1 MYTLIGE
8 QNVMRVAKELDSICA
23 YGKIAYPY
31 VVNAYLATAVKTP
44 FMLKAVMTTIPSCDT
59 EIEVRLDDRMLCRL
73 VTIYSYLENQ
83 NIPTSFVLLDTVTL
97 AMLNRIRS

>member
-8 QNVMRVAKELDSICA
+8 QNVARVTMELDSICR
-23 YGKIAYPY
+23 YGKAVYST
-31 VVNAYLATAVKTP
+31 VVTAYLSSAVKTP
-44 FMLKAVMTTIPSCDT
+44 FMLRAAITSLPICDT
-59 EIEVRLDDRMLCRL
+59 EIKVTLDDRMLCRL
-73 VTIYSYLENQ
+73 ITIYSYLEKQ